1 MTRRIEKVQCAKRN
15 GKEVKERGSEEWEG
29 QRKNPEGRQLDWR
42 KGERGKGRAKR
53 SGKGRKQ
60 GGRKRRKLEV
70 VADGREKG

>member
-1 MTRRIEKVQCAKRN
+1 MTRRIAKVQCAKRN

-42 KGERGKGRAKR
+42 RGKGRAKR
-53 SGKGRKQ
+53 SGKGRRQ

-70 VADGREKG
+70 VADGGEKG